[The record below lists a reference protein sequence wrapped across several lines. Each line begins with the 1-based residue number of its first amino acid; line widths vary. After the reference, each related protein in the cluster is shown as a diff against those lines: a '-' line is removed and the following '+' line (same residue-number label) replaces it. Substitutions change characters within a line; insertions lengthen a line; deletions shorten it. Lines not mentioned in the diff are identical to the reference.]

1 MCHQREHLFGEI
13 VEGEM
18 RLNEYGRIAR
28 EEWLKTQKIRPNVEV
43 LEDEFVVMPNHF
55 HGIVHIINS
64 DKQNGSYSSGDE
76 LVDDC
81 VGKGS
86 NSGAELVDDCAGKD
100 FNSGDELVRAY
111 RVRAYGQR
119 NHNSRT
125 SEMNLGAGK
134 GLARQ
139 ALTTG
144 RYGHPIAGSLGTIIG
159 AYKSAVTK
167 KINLMRNTPGEKVW
181 LRNYYEHI
189 ISTEKDYENIVNYIY
204 LNPLNWELND
214 EYSDRKGV

>member
-1 MCHQREHLFGEI
+1 MNDQEKKPLFHRRSIRLPDYDYSSSGSYFITLVCHQREHLFGEI

-18 RLNEYGRIAR
+18 RVNEYGRIAR

-55 HGIVHIINS
+55 HGIVHIISS
-64 DKQNGSYSSGDE
+64 DKQNGSFNSGDE

-86 NSGAELVDDCAGKD
+86 NSG
-100 FNSGDELVRAY
+100 DELVRAY
-111 RVRAYGQR
+111 SYTPLPERVGFQSPA
-119 NHNSRT
+119 RT
-125 SEMNLGAGK
+125 LGSIVRRFK
-134 GLARQ
+134 
-139 ALTTG
+139 
-144 RYGHPIAGSLGTIIG
+144 I
-159 AYKSAVTK
+159 AVTTR
-167 KINLMRNTPGEKVW
+167 INTLRATPGQPVW

-189 ISTEKDYENIVNYIY
+189 ISTEKDYENIVNYIF

-214 EYSDRKGV
+214 EYGDRKGV